1 MNNSEAY
8 KLIGERAGEMT
19 KDSKIQNEMMKQ
31 IKAGKTREQVEHWL
45 YMCAIGS
52 LCSAGK

>member
-31 IKAGKTREQVEHWL
+31 IKAGKTKEQVEHLL
-45 YMCAIGS
+45 YMCAICS
-52 LCSAGK
+52 LCGIDK

>member
-31 IKAGKTREQVEHWL
+31 IKAGKTREQVEHLL
-45 YMCAIGS
+45 YMCAICS
-52 LCSAGK
+52 LCGIDK

>member
-31 IKAGKTREQVEHWL
+31 IKAGKTKEQVEHWL
-45 YMCAIGS
+45 YICAICS
-52 LCSAGK
+52 LCGIDK

>member
-31 IKAGKTREQVEHWL
+31 IKAGKTKEQVEHWL
-45 YMCAIGS
+45 YMCAICS
-52 LCSAGK
+52 LCGIDK

>member
-31 IKAGKTREQVEHWL
+31 IKAGKTKEQVKNWL

-52 LCSAGK
+52 LCGISK